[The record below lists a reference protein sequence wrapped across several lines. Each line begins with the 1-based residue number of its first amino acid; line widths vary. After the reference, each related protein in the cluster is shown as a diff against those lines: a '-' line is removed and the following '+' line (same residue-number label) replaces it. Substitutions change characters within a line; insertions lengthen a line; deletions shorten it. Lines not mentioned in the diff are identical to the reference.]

1 MILITTKQIVV
12 RTKRPHET
20 WDAIPN
26 KQLIQ
31 ALNEG
36 YYVVMANPIG
46 NELEYIL
53 EKSISENKYEG
64 EVCSDE
70 TSNVADT
77 NVENIQYPDDMD
89 KECIPLCDLFNSI
102 GLTTQFSC
110 CGHGHDA
117 FQIIFTNKVTDEQIY
132 HLIDTL
138 SQKKD
143 HTPIVGAFLKWTRK
157 LDDKIVSNW
166 TYQVDKILHANLDLE
181 IMQRRVGDI
190 KWQ

>member
-1 MILITTKQIVV
+1 MIEIIKQVVV
-12 RTKRPHET
+12 RTKRIQDT
-20 WDAIPN
+20 WANSPN
-26 KQLIQ
+26 EMLSK
-31 ALNEG
+31 ALEKG
-36 YYVVMANPIG
+36 YHVVMANLIG
-46 NELEYIL
+46 NELEYIV
-53 EKSISENKYEG
+53 EKIVPDTNDEDEG
-64 EVCSDE
+64 RCPIGDC
-70 TSNVADT
+70 NVTDT

-117 FQIIFTNKVTDEQIY
+117 FQIIFTNNVTDEQVY
-132 HLIDTL
+132 HLINTL
-138 SQKKD
+138 SQGKD

-181 IMQRRVGDI
+181 IMQRRIGDI
-190 KWQ
+190 K

>member
-1 MILITTKQIVV
+1 MILIITKQVVV
-12 RTKRPHET
+12 RTRRIQDT
-20 WDAIPN
+20 WANSPN
-26 KQLIQ
+26 EMLIK
-31 ALNEG
+31 ALEKG
-36 YYVVMANPIG
+36 YHVVMANAIG
-46 NELEYIL
+46 NELEYIV
-53 EKSISENKYEG
+53 EKIFPDTNYE
-64 EVCSDE
+64 DE
-70 TSNVADT
+70 GQCAIDDCNVADT

-110 CGHGHDA
+110 CGHGHDP
-117 FQIIFTNKVTDEQIY
+117 FQIIFTNNVTDEQIY

-190 KWQ
+190 K

>member
-1 MILITTKQIVV
+1 MIKIITKQIVV
-12 RTKRPHET
+12 RTKRPHDT
-20 WDAIPN
+20 WDVLPN

-31 ALNEG
+31 ALNTG

-53 EKSISENKYEG
+53 EKSISENESEG
-64 EVCSDE
+64 EPCSDKNC
-70 TSNVADT
+70 NVADS
-77 NVENIQYPDDMD
+77 NVVNIQYPDDMD

-102 GLTTQFSC
+102 GFTTQFSC

-138 SQKKD
+138 SKGKD

-166 TYQVDKILHANLDLE
+166 TYQVDKILHANLDLG
-181 IMQRRVGDI
+181 IMQRRVGDV
-190 KWQ
+190 K